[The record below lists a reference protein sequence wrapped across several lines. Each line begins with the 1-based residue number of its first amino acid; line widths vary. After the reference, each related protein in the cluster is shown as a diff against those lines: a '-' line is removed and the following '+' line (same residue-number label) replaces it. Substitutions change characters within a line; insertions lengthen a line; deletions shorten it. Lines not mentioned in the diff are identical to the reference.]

1 MMIGHFIEEI
11 FPSRSYYLKQFMGP
25 PLVLSV
31 SIKRNKWTRIIYKL
45 DIPQILDNCQLG
57 CHKVQSLFP

>member
-11 FPSRSYYLKQFMGP
+11 FPSISYYLKQFMGP

-31 SIKRNKWTRIIYKL
+31 SIERNKWTRIIYKL

-57 CHKVQSLFP
+57 WP